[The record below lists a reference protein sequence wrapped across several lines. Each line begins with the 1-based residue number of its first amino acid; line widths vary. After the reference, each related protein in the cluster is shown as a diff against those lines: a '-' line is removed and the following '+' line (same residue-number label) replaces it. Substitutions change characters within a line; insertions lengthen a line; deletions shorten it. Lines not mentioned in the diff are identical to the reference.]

1 MYYKGNGEGR
11 WCPPCEN
18 EKNGKQ
24 TINPCS
30 ENQEKQFNGT
40 VESAKRLWEWF
51 QKGILSLEDFNYG
64 ISRNAEHIGIT
75 TGNLLEHVGISID

>member
-1 MYYKGNGEGR
+1 MYYKRSGKIE
-11 WCPPCEN
+11 WCPTCRN
-18 EKNGKQ
+18 EKEGKP
-24 TINPCS
+24 TINPGS
-30 ENQEKQFNGT
+30 RNEEKKFDGT